1 MSYLIEERDLGN
13 GAVVRVCA
21 SRFVE
26 NPRDGA
32 DRLSTMW
39 CWHPQYG
46 LSGKPERRDSRRPN
60 THDYDGWQALGK
72 AIERDIKPVVML
84 PVYLYDHSGLVLS
97 TTPFSCPLDSRQ
109 VGFIFFER
117 DMLKAFGAK
126 IATKK
131 VKERMLRYLQ
141 ADIAEYSAYLNN
153 EVYEWQLYVNDELVD
168 RRDDYYGDEQ
178 IERMFE
184 EAAASL
190 GALKAS

>member
-1 MSYLIEERDLGN
+1 MSDLIEERDLGN
-13 GAVVRVCA
+13 GAVVRVYA
-21 SRFVE
+21 SRFVD
-26 NPRDGA
+26 NPRDFA

-39 CWHPQYG
+39 CWHHRYD
-46 LSGKPERRDSRRPN
+46 LSGRKDRRDSRRPKP
-60 THDYDGWQALGK
+60 HHYEGWEELGK
-72 AIERDIKPVVML
+72 AIERDIKPVVMR
-84 PVYLYDHSGLVLS
+84 PVYLYDHSALALS
-97 TTPFSCPLDSRQ
+97 TTPFSCPWDSGQ

-117 DMLKAFGAK
+117 DKLKAFGAK

-153 EVYEWQLYVNDELVD
+153 EVYEWKLYINDELVG
-168 RRDDYYGDEQ
+168 RGDDYYGDEQ